1 MIPRAAAHRVT
12 NITANLNASGAR
24 SIFYHSHKRFTG
36 FVGLRVVI
44 RKANKGHF
52 GTGQNGCATRVS
64 AIFSPGT
71 PFEISYFDADGAVA
85 IVIGHIA

>member
-1 MIPRAAAHRVT
+1 MHQELDPSSIIPT
-12 NITANLNASGAR
+12 SD
-24 SIFYHSHKRFTG
+24 FTG

-64 AIFSPGT
+64 AIFSPGK
-71 PFEISYFDADGAVA
+71 PFEISYFDADGVA
-85 IVIGHIA
+85 SIVIGHIT